1 MKKIR
6 HSEIAGYWYPGTEKQ
21 LHREINLMLDLT
33 KPEEQIDN
41 IFGLISPH
49 AGYRYSGLTA
59 AYGYNLIQKKKYEKV
74 IVLSPSHREYF
85 PGISIYSGDAYETP
99 LGLIKVN
106 NDLKEKII
114 DSSNIIFLGDKGH
127 SPEEHA
133 LEIQLPFLQVVL
145 DNFEIV
151 PMIIGDQRK
160 EYVYELGEKLGGLI
174 DDKTLIVASTD
185 LSHFHPKHEAE
196 KLDSIVSDKIREF
209 DYDGLQKALESNK
222 TEACGGGAVVALM
235 KAADTAGFKRSKILH
250 KTDSGE
256 VTGDT
261 SGVVG
266 YVSAVFYK

>member
-6 HSEIAGYWYPGTEKQ
+6 HSAIAGSWYPGTEKQ
-21 LHREINLMLDLT
+21 LRKEINLMLDLT
-33 KPEEQIDN
+33 KPEEQIDD
-41 IFGLISPH
+41 ILGLISPH

-59 AYGYNLIQKKKYEKV
+59 AYGYNLVQNKKYEKA
-74 IVLSPSHREYF
+74 IVLAPSHREYF
-85 PGISIYSGDAYETP
+85 PGVSIYSGDAYETP
-99 LGLIKVN
+99 LGLVKIN
-106 NDLKEKII
+106 NELKERII
-114 DSSNIIFLGDKGH
+114 DSSEVIFQGDEGH
-127 SPEEHA
+127 NPEEHA

-145 DNFEIV
+145 KDFEFV

-160 EYVYELGEKLGGLI
+160 EYVYEVGEKLGGLI

-185 LSHFHPKHEAE
+185 LSHFHPKPEAE
-196 KLDSIVSDKIREF
+196 KLDLIVTEKIGNF
-209 DYDGLQKALESNK
+209 DYDGLQEALESNK
-222 TEACGGGAVVALM
+222 TEACGGGTVVALM
-235 KAADTAGFKRSKILH
+235 KAADAAGFKHSKILH